1 MAYRPK
7 ISAPQI
13 VGRPSEGH
21 VVLRRPINV
30 VPRSGPPNSKLS
42 QEERLDEA
50 LAIAKKSVALD
61 HLDAL
66 RFTHGRALLAQGS
79 TERRVHG
86 TPFMRSRPYRSCSR
100 LAQPNRGGC
109 CFRVSPDVLHQA
121 VYATVNDGAVAAR
134 SAVEGSSF
142 EGGSGSPRSA
152 L

>member
-7 ISAPQI
+7 ISAPLI

-66 RFTHGRALLAQGS
+66 RFTHGRALLAH
-79 TERRVHG
+79 RVYREACPRHAIYAIE
-86 TPFMRSRPYRSCSR
+86 TIPF
-100 LAQPNRGGC
+100 L
-109 CFRVSPDVLHQA
+109 F
-121 VYATVNDGAVAAR
+121 
-134 SAVEGSSF
+134 
-142 EGGSGSPRSA
+142 
-152 L
+152 